1 LGQTGAQGVNL
12 KTGSR
17 SHAGDPQNCVRP
29 ALTITNGRWT
39 MSNYE
44 YEDDDDDFTQESGN
58 DLVKQ
63 LRKAAKQKD
72 KELAELRAQF
82 EGVSKAQ
89 RERNIKD
96 VLESR
101 GVNSKI
107 AKFIPSD
114 LDPTEESLSKW
125 LDDNGDVF
133 GFATESNQPVVDPA
147 QAAAYKKMN
156 SVTEQG
162 LTPDA
167 SDDIM
172 RKLMSANSKE
182 ELDDIIRQSG
192 L

>member
-1 LGQTGAQGVNL
+1 
-12 KTGSR
+12 
-17 SHAGDPQNCVRP
+17 
-29 ALTITNGRWT
+29 
-39 MSNYE
+39 MSNFE
-44 YEDDDDDFTQESGN
+44 YEDDEDDFTTPVNEGN

-82 EGVSKAQ
+82 GEISKAN
-89 RERNIKD
+89 RERAIKD
-96 VLESR
+96 ALESR
-101 GVNSKI
+101 GVNGKI

-114 LDPTEESLSKW
+114 IDPTEESLSKW
-125 LDDNGDVF
+125 LDDNGDLF
-133 GFATESNQPVVDPA
+133 GYSATESNQPTVDPA

-182 ELDDIIRQSG
+182 ELDEVIRLSG

>member
-1 LGQTGAQGVNL
+1 
-12 KTGSR
+12 
-17 SHAGDPQNCVRP
+17 
-29 ALTITNGRWT
+29 

-44 YEDDDDDFTQESGN
+44 YEDEDDDFTTPVANDSN

-63 LRKAAKQKD
+63 LRKATKQKD

-82 EGVSKAQ
+82 ENVSKAQ

-133 GFATESNQPVVDPA
+133 GFQATESNQSVVDPA
-147 QAAAYKKMN
+147 QAAAYKRMN
-156 SVTEQG
+156 GITEQG
-162 LTPDA
+162 LTPD
-167 SDDIM
+167 SSEDLM

-182 ELDDIIRQSG
+182 ELDDVIRQSG

>member
-1 LGQTGAQGVNL
+1 
-12 KTGSR
+12 
-17 SHAGDPQNCVRP
+17 
-29 ALTITNGRWT
+29 

-44 YEDDDDDFTQESGN
+44 YEDDEEDFTTESN

-63 LRKAAKQKD
+63 LRKATKQKD

-133 GFATESNQPVVDPA
+133 GFQTTESNQSVVDPA

-156 SVTEQG
+156 GITEQG
-162 LTPDA
+162 LTPD
-167 SDDIM
+167 SSEDLM

-182 ELDDIIRQSG
+182 DLDEIIRQSG

>member
-1 LGQTGAQGVNL
+1 
-12 KTGSR
+12 
-17 SHAGDPQNCVRP
+17 
-29 ALTITNGRWT
+29 

-44 YEDDDDDFTQESGN
+44 YEDDDDDVTTSDNGN

-72 KELAELRAQF
+72 KELQELRAQF

-162 LTPDA
+162 ITPDA

-172 RKLMSANSKE
+172 RRLMSANSKE
-182 ELDDIIRQSG
+182 ELDEVIRQSG

>member
-1 LGQTGAQGVNL
+1 
-12 KTGSR
+12 
-17 SHAGDPQNCVRP
+17 
-29 ALTITNGRWT
+29 
-39 MSNYE
+39 MSNFE
-44 YEDDDDDFTQESGN
+44 YEDDEDDTTTSDNGN

-167 SDDIM
+167 SEDIM

>member
-1 LGQTGAQGVNL
+1 
-12 KTGSR
+12 
-17 SHAGDPQNCVRP
+17 
-29 ALTITNGRWT
+29 
-39 MSNYE
+39 MSNFE
-44 YEDDDDDFTQESGN
+44 YEDDDNDDFTTESN

-63 LRKAAKQKD
+63 LRKATKQKD

-82 EGVSKAQ
+82 ENVSKAQ
-89 RERNIKD
+89 RERSIKD

-114 LDPTEESLSKW
+114 VDSTEESLSKW
-125 LDDNGDVF
+125 LDENGDVF
-133 GFATESNQPVVDPA
+133 GFTTESNQPVVDPA

-156 SVTEQG
+156 NVTDQG

>member
-1 LGQTGAQGVNL
+1 
-12 KTGSR
+12 
-17 SHAGDPQNCVRP
+17 
-29 ALTITNGRWT
+29 

-44 YEDDDDDFTQESGN
+44 YEDDDDDITTSDVNN

-63 LRKAAKQKD
+63 LRKANKQKE
-72 KELAELRAQF
+72 KELAELKAQF
-82 EGVSKAQ
+82 EHLNKAQ
-89 RERNIKD
+89 RERAIKD

-114 LDPTEESLSKW
+114 VDSTEESLSKW

-133 GFATESNQPVVDPA
+133 GFQATESNQPVVDPA

-167 SDDIM
+167 TDDIM
-172 RKLMSANSKE
+172 RKLMNANSKE

>member
-1 LGQTGAQGVNL
+1 
-12 KTGSR
+12 
-17 SHAGDPQNCVRP
+17 
-29 ALTITNGRWT
+29 
-39 MSNYE
+39 MSNFE
-44 YEDDDDDFTQESGN
+44 YEDDEDDITTNTSDNGN

-72 KELAELRAQF
+72 KELQELRSQF
-82 EGVSKAQ
+82 ENLNKAQ
-89 RERNIKD
+89 RERAIKD
-96 VLESR
+96 ALESR

-114 LDPTEESLSKW
+114 IDPTEESLSKW
-125 LDDNGDVF
+125 LDENGDVF
-133 GFATESNQPVVDPA
+133 GFQATESNQASVDPA

-156 SVTEQG
+156 QVTEQG

-172 RKLMSANSKE
+172 RRLMSANSKE
-182 ELDDIIRQSG
+182 ELDEVIRQSG

>member
-1 LGQTGAQGVNL
+1 
-12 KTGSR
+12 
-17 SHAGDPQNCVRP
+17 
-29 ALTITNGRWT
+29 
-39 MSNYE
+39 MSNFE
-44 YEDDDDDFTQESGN
+44 YEDDEDDVTTSDNGN

-82 EGVSKAQ
+82 EGISKAQ
-89 RERNIKD
+89 RERSIKD

-114 LDPTEESLSKW
+114 VDSTEESLSKW

-133 GFATESNQPVVDPA
+133 GFSTESNQSVVDPA
-147 QAAAYKKMN
+147 QAAAYKRMN

-172 RKLMSANSKE
+172 RKLMNANSKE
-182 ELDDIIRQSG
+182 ELDEVIRQSG

>member
-1 LGQTGAQGVNL
+1 
-12 KTGSR
+12 
-17 SHAGDPQNCVRP
+17 
-29 ALTITNGRWT
+29 
-39 MSNYE
+39 MSNFE
-44 YEDDDDDFTQESGN
+44 YEDEDDDITTSDNGN

-63 LRKAAKQKD
+63 LRKATKQKD

-89 RERNIKD
+89 RERSIKD

-133 GFATESNQPVVDPA
+133 GFTATESNQPVVDPA
-147 QAAAYKKMN
+147 QAAAYKRMN
-156 SVTEQG
+156 NATEQG
-162 LTPDA
+162 ITPDA
-167 SDDIM
+167 SEDIM
-172 RKLMSANSKE
+172 RKLLSANSKE

>member
-1 LGQTGAQGVNL
+1 
-12 KTGSR
+12 
-17 SHAGDPQNCVRP
+17 
-29 ALTITNGRWT
+29 
-39 MSNYE
+39 MSNFE
-44 YEDDDDDFTQESGN
+44 YEDDDDDITTSDNGN

-72 KELAELRAQF
+72 KELQELRAQF
-82 EGVSKAQ
+82 EGISKAQ
-89 RERNIKD
+89 RERSIKD

-114 LDPTEESLSKW
+114 VDSTEESLSKW
-125 LDDNGDVF
+125 LDENGDVF
-133 GFATESNQPVVDPA
+133 GFSTESNQPVVDPA

-167 SDDIM
+167 TDDIM

-182 ELDDIIRQSG
+182 ELDEVIRQSG

>member
-1 LGQTGAQGVNL
+1 
-12 KTGSR
+12 
-17 SHAGDPQNCVRP
+17 
-29 ALTITNGRWT
+29 
-39 MSNYE
+39 MSNFE
-44 YEDDDDDFTQESGN
+44 YEDDEDDITTSDSGN

-63 LRKAAKQKD
+63 LRKANKQKD
-72 KELAELRAQF
+72 KELAELKAQF
-82 EGVSKAQ
+82 GDISKAQ

-133 GFATESNQPVVDPA
+133 GYQATESNQTVVDPA
-147 QAAAYKKMN
+147 QAKAYKRMN
-156 SVTEQG
+156 DATGQAQ
-162 LTPDA
+162 TPDS
-167 SDDIM
+167 SDDIL

-182 ELDDIIRQSG
+182 ELDDVIRMSG

>member
-1 LGQTGAQGVNL
+1 
-12 KTGSR
+12 
-17 SHAGDPQNCVRP
+17 
-29 ALTITNGRWT
+29 
-39 MSNYE
+39 MSNFE
-44 YEDDDDDFTQESGN
+44 YEDDEDDFTQESGNN

-72 KELAELRAQF
+72 KELQELRAQF
-82 EGVSKAQ
+82 EGISKAQ
-89 RERNIKD
+89 RERSIKD

-114 LDPTEESLSKW
+114 VDSTEESLSKW

-133 GFATESNQPVVDPA
+133 GFSTESNQPVVDPA
-147 QAAAYKKMN
+147 QASAYKRMN
-156 SVTEQG
+156 NVTEQG
-162 LTPDA
+162 MTPDA